1 MKNNEYTP
9 ISCVFYDILE
19 ALATKGQ
26 LVTFVFL
33 EENQV
38 KRLQG
43 IISTF
48 QTENKVEYLILQSD
62 QKIRLDTL
70 IEVDGN
76 KLSDYNYC

>member
-1 MKNNEYTP
+1 MKNNDYKP
-9 ISCVFYDILE
+9 ISCSFYDILE
-19 ALATKGQ
+19 AFATKREM
-26 LVTFVFL
+26 VNIIFVG
-33 EENQV
+33 EEQQTTI
-38 KRLQG
+38 QG